1 MGMVM
6 GIALLRFYLYL
17 LLPEW
22 MSNQYPDSR
31 HFFRRKFTS
40 AYRARLRC
48 VRRLWLGS
56 GLLMLALPIPPV
68 VITLGL
74 FTTFISFSLLDEH

>member
-1 MGMVM
+1 MGM
-6 GIALLRFYLYL
+6 ALLRFYLHL

-22 MSNQYPDSR
+22 MDNQHPDSR
-31 HFFRRKFTS
+31 HFFRRKFTP

-68 VITLGL
+68 VISLGL
-74 FTTFISFSLLDEH
+74 FTTFISFSLLDEY